1 MPRYP
6 KYKLS
11 KLAIAFLGERP
22 ALWTFGGKPVSG
34 IERTYSVVDSNFK
47 NRNVWEFLIRVPEDP
62 AERIEVRPRAA
73 PPLKVWAGLER
84 RSVTFVKAG
93 RPNYRG
99 WHYCQV
105 SLADPT
111 DERTRD
117 VIKGAEREKL
127 PPWFEEIEPRLR
139 LKDTVRSTRGNDGNT
154 LVTLVRPD
162 EHDLMIGLFFATKV
176 WVLKEGVILDA

>member
-22 ALWTFGGKPVSG
+22 ALWTFGGKAVSG
-34 IERTYSVVDSNFK
+34 IERTYTVIDSNFK
-47 NRNVWEFLIRVPEDP
+47 NRNVWEFLVRVPEN
-62 AERIEVRPRAA
+62 AGERIEVRPRAA

-93 RPNYRG
+93 RANYRG
-99 WHYCQV
+99 WHYCQI

-117 VIKGAEREKL
+117 VIKGSEKEKL
-127 PPWFEEIEPRLR
+127 PPWFQEIESRLR
-139 LKDTVRSTRGNDGNT
+139 LKDTVRATKGNDGST
-154 LVTLVRPD
+154 LVALVRSE
-162 EHDLMIGLFFATKV
+162 EHDWMIGLFFATKV

>member
-34 IERTYSVVDSNFK
+34 TERTYSVVDANFK
-47 NRNVWEFLIRVPEDP
+47 NRNVWEFLIRFPDDSK
-62 AERIEVRPRAA
+62 ERIEVRPRAA

-84 RSVTFVKAG
+84 RSVTFTKAG

-99 WHYCQV
+99 WHYCQI

-117 VIKGAEREKL
+117 VIKGTERDKL
-127 PPWFEEIEPRLR
+127 PPWFAEIDSRLR
-139 LKDTVRSTRGNDGNT
+139 LKETVRSTKGNDAAV
-154 LVTLVRPD
+154 LVAVVRAE
-162 EHDLMIGLFFATKV
+162 EHDLMIGLFFALKV